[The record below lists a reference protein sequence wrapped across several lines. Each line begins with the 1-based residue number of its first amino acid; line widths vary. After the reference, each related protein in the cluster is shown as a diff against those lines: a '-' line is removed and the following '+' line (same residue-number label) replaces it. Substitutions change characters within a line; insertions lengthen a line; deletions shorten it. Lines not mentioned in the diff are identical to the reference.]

1 MSSRRPGHRRRGRQ
15 SKGGS
20 WFRSIDAWQWG
31 LACSGWLTM
40 LGMVGLP
47 PGLPLR
53 TVLVF
58 GFVLLCPGLAIAG
71 LIPVRDPLERWTIGV
86 ASSMA
91 AALLV
96 SLVFT
101 LLRAD
106 SVMPRIGTLALL
118 TTLAVLAGPVV
129 ARFAGERPVGREGR
143 LPQ

>member
-71 LIPVRDPLERWTIGV
+71 LIV
-86 ASSMA
+86 
-91 AALLV
+91 LV
-96 SLVFT
+96 SGN
-101 LLRAD
+101 LRL
-106 SVMPRIGTLALL
+106 GLL
-118 TTLAVLAGPVV
+118 TVGGFVIALGAFWGIARLAIAL
-129 ARFAGERPVGREGR
+129 VGRWRGGAGGGGGGGR
-143 LPQ
+143 RAGL

>member
-71 LIPVRDPLERWTIGV
+71 LIV
-86 ASSMA
+86 
-91 AALLV
+91 LV
-96 SLVFT
+96 GFGL
-101 LLRAD
+101 
-106 SVMPRIGTLALL
+106 M
-118 TTLAVLAGPVV
+118 AVLAPLVADRSALDAVGGAIEREIAGPP
-129 ARFAGERPVGREGR
+129 AQA
-143 LPQ
+143 PQHAPPEAASSAPSASATPATATCT